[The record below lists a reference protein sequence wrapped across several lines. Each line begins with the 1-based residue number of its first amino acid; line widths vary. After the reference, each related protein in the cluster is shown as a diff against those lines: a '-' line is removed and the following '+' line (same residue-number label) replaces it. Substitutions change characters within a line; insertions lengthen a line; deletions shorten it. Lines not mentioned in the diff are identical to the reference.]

1 MHRFIPACAGWILAT
16 DTYRQCISVYPRVCG
31 VDTVGFTSLT
41 GVYGLSPRVRGRF
54 PIFILDL
61 LGVRFIPACAG

>member
-54 PIFILDL
+54 DERYTEKSPD
-61 LGVRFIPACAG
+61 RFIPACAG